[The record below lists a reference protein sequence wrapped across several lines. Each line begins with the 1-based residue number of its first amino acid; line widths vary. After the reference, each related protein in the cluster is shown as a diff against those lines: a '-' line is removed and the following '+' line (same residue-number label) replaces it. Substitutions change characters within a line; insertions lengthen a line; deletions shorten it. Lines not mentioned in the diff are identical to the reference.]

1 MRDGCV
7 WAGLTEQPA
16 KEGAHENDNLSR
28 RSSLVSVRQTGG
40 RHWLVMV
47 GSPFAAANPSGFF
60 CGRFFVRGRVGAGGA
75 GCAGDYYEEALMTAN
90 QLGITADHVI
100 AALEQS
106 GGDVDAAAV
115 LLANQLEES
124 ESKQ

>member
-1 MRDGCV
+1 
-7 WAGLTEQPA
+7 
-16 KEGAHENDNLSR
+16 
-28 RSSLVSVRQTGG
+28 
-40 RHWLVMV
+40 
-47 GSPFAAANPSGFF
+47 
-60 CGRFFVRGRVGAGGA
+60 
-75 GCAGDYYEEALMTAN
+75 MTAN

-124 ESKQ
+124 EYKQ